1 LTYNF
6 SQLSLV
12 SIIGGHEA
20 DLVGD
25 LLAEGVGGE
34 DLDEVALAEDGEAEV
49 GGGMTLEVEEAGV
62 VVEGRLVLRGVERG
76 EAEVVAG
83 SVTHAQGDGGGQSLL
98 VIDAEGVGEVLCRVE
113 VRRDAEGLVG
123 QELHVLE
130 AVEGEG
136 LDYRLVVLLGEEVPA
151 AFVGLEQIGAHVALV
166 WLGAELVVGGLEAA
180 LGAEC
185 LDDEV
190 EVLHAPGGLGQE
202 DALADLLRLLVERG
216 VGEAGEQ
223 PLGELGVFGEVDV
236 VGAGAAVAVD
246 GDVEQVEA
254 IVAIVVEGAAGQCVA
269 AAEGG
274 VALPMFADLG

>member
-1 LTYNF
+1 
-6 SQLSLV
+6 
-12 SIIGGHEA
+12 
-20 DLVGD
+20 
-25 LLAEGVGGE
+25 
-34 DLDEVALAEDGEAEV
+34 
-49 GGGMTLEVEEAGV
+49 M
-62 VVEGRLVLRGVERG
+62 
-76 EAEVVAG
+76 
-83 SVTHAQGDGGGQSLL
+83 
-98 VIDAEGVGEVLCRVE
+98 
-113 VRRDAEGLVG
+113 
-123 QELHVLE
+123 LE

-151 AFVGLEQIGAHVALV
+151 AFVGLEQIGAHVTLV

-246 GDVEQVEA
+246 GDVE
-254 IVAIVVEGAAGQCVA
+254 
-269 AAEGG
+269 
-274 VALPMFADLG
+274 